1 MLSGA
6 LTRICYSQTILLD
19 LKLLLFKI
27 TCLSVLPYGCQTCL
41 ITKDMGVKLIVFT
54 TSCYRIMLSKIS
66 QTMKSC
72 ALPETEP
79 VGDDLRSADNDDD
92 ECNTEKSCHNSFKL
106 TLLP

>member
-6 LTRICYSQTILLD
+6 LTRICSLTILLD

-41 ITKDMGVKLIVFT
+41 ITKDMGVKLIVFS
-54 TSCYRIMLSKIS
+54 TSCYRIMLNRVS
-66 QTMKSC
+66 QRMKSC

-79 VGDDLRSADNDDD
+79 VGDDLRSTDNDDD
-92 ECNTEKSCHNSFKL
+92 ECNTEKSCHSSFKL
-106 TLLP
+106 TLVP